1 MQPETKYF
9 VLGGIITVVSTTPRT
24 RRLSTLDDTMAG
36 RVLVQLA
43 LPKHLRRRVDARVVE
58 IVEYIMVTDI
68 AVVFKRGLVV
78 RGMAVI

>member
-36 RVLVQLA
+36 RVLVQLV

-68 AVVFKRGLVV
+68 AVMFKRGLVV

>member
-1 MQPETKYF
+1 ML
-9 VLGGIITVVSTTPRT
+9 LGRVITVVSTTPRT
-24 RRLSTLDDTMAG
+24 RRLSTLDDAMAG
-36 RVLVQLA
+36 RVLVQLV

-58 IVEYIMVTDI
+58 IVEFIMVADI